1 MPAGPAGPE
10 VTAEGVRFRL
20 PDPARV
26 LDAVRL
32 LPALA
37 LADPVLDFEPAEGG
51 WTLWLP
57 RPPVWRMEY
66 RLALRYSGGGT
77 EESCDPGNPLR
88 APGAFGDK
96 SVVEF
101 PGYRAPA
108 WLTAPRLA
116 GATLEL
122 PVRSHH
128 LGRDVAVRVWS
139 PAGAEPARPL
149 PLLVAHD
156 GPEYDRLAGLSGYAA
171 ALGAGPLPPFRLAML
186 APGHRDEEYSANPAY
201 ARALAGEVL
210 PAVRRAVGVRGPVV
224 GMGASLG
231 GLAMLHAQRRHPA
244 VFGGLFL
251 QSASF
256 LDRRLDPQEEERF
269 GRFGRVA
276 AFVAATLR
284 EPPPHQP
291 VPAALTCGLAE
302 ENLANNRQMA
312 AALQAQGYP
321 VALAEVPDAH
331 NYIAWRDAFHP
342 ALTDLLGALWA
353 G

>member
-77 EESCDPGNPLR
+77 EEICDPGNPLR

-101 PGYRAPA
+101 PGYTAPA
-108 WLTAPRLA
+108 WLDAEPVAGSFAEVAPW
-116 GATLEL
+116 
-122 PVRSHH
+122 
-128 LGRDVAVRVWS
+128 VRVWT
-139 PAGAEPARPL
+139 PADAAGPL

-156 GPEYDRLAGLSGYAA
+156 GPEYDRLAGLVRYAA
-171 ALGAGPLPPFRLAML
+171 AMIHLGR
-186 APGHRDEEYSANPAY
+186 
-201 ARALAGEVL
+201 
-210 PAVRRAVGVRGPVV
+210 
-224 GMGASLG
+224 
-231 GLAMLHAQRRHPA
+231 
-244 VFGGLFL
+244 
-251 QSASF
+251 
-256 LDRRLDPQEEERF
+256 
-269 GRFGRVA
+269 
-276 AFVAATLR
+276 
-284 EPPPHQP
+284 
-291 VPAALTCGLAE
+291 
-302 ENLANNRQMA
+302 
-312 AALQAQGYP
+312 
-321 VALAEVPDAH
+321 
-331 NYIAWRDAFHP
+331 
-342 ALTDLLGALWA
+342 
-353 G
+353 